1 MRLSLFGVVAL
12 VLTSAVR
19 GAPPAKGGPPEDEI
33 RQRENAWIRA
43 VREQDLPSLEK
54 LLAPD
59 FAYTVAVAGR
69 PLSTLSRDA
78 YIHRAKG
85 YEVEES
91 RFDEIV
97 VRFHG
102 DVAVVT
108 ARFVQKAA
116 LHGKD
121 RSAEFVLSDT
131 WVRRGGAWLAVART
145 SSRPERPAADGEK

>member
-1 MRLSLFGVVAL
+1 MRSSIFGLIAL
-12 VLTSAVR
+12 LLTSF
-19 GAPPAKGGPPEDEI
+19 APAAPSGKADAPEGEI

-43 VREQDLPSLEK
+43 VREQDLPALEK

-59 FAYTVAVAGR
+59 FAYTVAVAGK
-69 PLSTLSRDA
+69 PLSTLSREA
-78 YIHRAKG
+78 YVHRAKG
-85 YEVEES
+85 YAVEES

-108 ARFVQKAA
+108 SRFVQKAA

-131 WVRRGGAWLAVART
+131 WVRRDGAWLAVART
-145 SSRPERPAADGEK
+145 SSRPERPAGDGK